1 MSDISDIA
9 ISYNGKVA
17 ATFQKTS
24 RIIVWNLQTQKI
36 LKEIEDKNATC
47 MDANAKLD
55 RIVVGLRS
63 GLIVMFNLTY
73 DQEQVVNVDEVE
85 LGVSYFINLFFQFH
99 TSQILVV
106 KISRDGFHGLSG
118 GMDQYIALWNC

>member
-1 MSDISDIA
+1 
-9 ISYNGKVA
+9 
-17 ATFQKTS
+17 
-24 RIIVWNLQTQKI
+24 
-36 LKEIEDKNATC
+36 

-85 LGVSYFINLFFQFH
+85 LGVSIKLSNLYIFSFIRVRFLLLKSRGMAFMAYLEEW
-99 TSQILVV
+99 TST
-106 KISRDGFHGLSG
+106 
-118 GMDQYIALWNC
+118 

>member
-1 MSDISDIA
+1 
-9 ISYNGKVA
+9 
-17 ATFQKTS
+17 
-24 RIIVWNLQTQKI
+24 
-36 LKEIEDKNATC
+36 

-85 LGVSYFINLFFQFH
+85 LGVSIKLSNLYIFSLIRARFLLLKSRGMASMAYLEEW
-99 TSQILVV
+99 TST
-106 KISRDGFHGLSG
+106 
-118 GMDQYIALWNC
+118 